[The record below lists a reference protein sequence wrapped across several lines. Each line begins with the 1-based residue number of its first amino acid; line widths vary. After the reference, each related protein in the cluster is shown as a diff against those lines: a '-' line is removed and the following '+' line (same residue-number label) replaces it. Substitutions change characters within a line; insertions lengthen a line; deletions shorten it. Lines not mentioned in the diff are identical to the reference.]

1 MRACL
6 PLILFLLLVSRV
18 EISSAQK
25 TPLGESIKD
34 IDVAPHWIYDDWAKA
49 QAEAKATG
57 KPLMVVIR
65 CVPCPPGRTL
75 DGQVMM
81 PDGDLEKLEK
91 EFVCV
96 RLIQT
101 NGLDLKTFQYDY
113 DMSWSAMFLNADL
126 TIYGRYG
133 TRAAS
138 GAGSDNLL
146 TVAAFTRAA
155 ERALALHKK
164 YPANKA
170 ALVAKTGPAP
180 EYAVPEKT
188 PGLTDKPTPA
198 TSRQNCIHCHMVKE
212 HAIRAKWEAGKLTT
226 KDLYVFPMPERVGLS
241 LDLAD
246 GLLVKSVQEGS
257 AAAAAGLKAGD
268 SLVSLGGQPL
278 ISTADLQWVLNA
290 APATTE
296 LPVTFRRGEQ
306 TLEKVLKLS
315 GDWKEYDIGWRASS
329 WYGLR
334 QGVKFEP
341 LPAAERATRGL
352 KENELALVV
361 KGLFGKGG
369 PKVQQAG
376 LKSGDVIVAVD
387 GKKDSL
393 SESDF
398 LVNLRT
404 QYGPHDSVKLTVLRG
419 TERKELTVPL
429 W

>member
-1 MRACL
+1 MRASL
-6 PLILFLLLVSRV
+6 SLMFLLLVSLTDV
-18 EISSAQK
+18 SFAQK

-34 IDVAPHWIYDDWAKA
+34 IDVAPHWIYDDWSKA
-49 QAEAKATG
+49 QAEAKSTG
-57 KPLMVVIR
+57 KPLLVVIR

-81 PDGDLEKLEK
+81 PEGDLERLEK

-133 TRAAS
+133 SRAAS

-155 ERALALHKK
+155 ERALSLHKK
-164 YPANKA
+164 YPENKE
-170 ALVAKTGPAP
+170 ALAAKTGPAP

-198 TSRQNCIHCHMVKE
+198 TTRQNCIHCHMVKE
-212 HAIRAKWEAGKLTT
+212 FAIRAKWEAGKLTE
-226 KDLYVFPMPERVGLS
+226 KDLYVFPMPERVGLT

-246 GLLVKSVQEGS
+246 GLLVKSVQDRS
-257 AAAAAGLKAGD
+257 AAATAGLKAGD
-268 SLVSLGGQPL
+268 QLVSLGGQPL
-278 ISTADLQWVLNA
+278 VSTADVQWVLNA

-296 LPVTFRRGEQ
+296 LPVTFRRGEE

-341 LPAAERATRGL
+341 LPAAERASRGL

-376 LKSGDVIVAVD
+376 LKQGDVIVAVD
-387 GKKDSL
+387 GKSEPL

-398 LVNLRT
+398 LVYLRT
-404 QYGPHDSVKLTVLRG
+404 QHGPKDSVKFTIFRG
-419 TERKELTVPL
+419 KERQDLTVPL